1 VAAARLA
8 ATALTPVE
16 REWKE
21 RMNPQRTPLWIGLGA
36 AVFLLRA
43 PADPPGASLAAAGQ
57 PALPIT
63 AALAAE
69 AGAPPAAGGE
79 APGSVPPLQED
90 VAQPAWRHYARLF
103 REQLDIEPPRPPA
116 DSSTSQVRGRVA
128 TQPLSIEI
136 STRPK
141 PTPVGKEDFVTIAK
155 SADAAG
161 DRLEFMI
168 ALVADPVDSRLAADF
183 DLSLRAL
190 QFGLA
195 RADFHLERLWLPWA
209 EPEAAEQKGYRDAAG
224 LLLFRRDAEVLAP
237 PATAPSR
244 PGAPPAGAGD
254 SVPRPDGSSRGASL
268 LAVFLVGETPKLGI
282 HKQAFHHAVDFILRL
297 HARGAWP
304 LPPCAGCP
312 PPPEIP
318 VLGPS
323 YSGSADSLRLVLE
336 DKKYSPIR
344 FHVVSGSATAPDV
357 RAHLTTSAQGDL
369 ASRVWFS
376 RTVMRDDELAHT
388 AFRFL
393 HERLGWRLN
402 HAALLIE
409 SDTVYGGHFL
419 RDNSPDGAIPDE
431 VKRIAF
437 PSNLLALR
445 NAWQQTAFGPPAAE
459 AAKAPRAVATPKTAL
474 EVSLVDQGTPIDV
487 VPELSP
493 LTPRLGDM
501 ALSNLLRQLT
511 RERIDY
517 VGILATDVK
526 DELFLAEQIRRWAPN
541 VVLFVFDSNLLYV
554 HPQYNAT
561 MFGTLAISSFP
572 LVTEGA
578 IPELSPAEKNP
589 RYRRQF
595 ASAWQEGTY
604 LAVRTLLGVD
614 VPEPAIWIS
623 ASGNYAMWPLVNLT
637 AAPRPAAA
645 ATREPPAGYRPVEP
659 LGPSSRTPGVRP
671 GPLPPQPDP
680 LPPEKADLALLALLA
695 LLWLASYALWQ
706 GGFSRAAAQL
716 RTRWL
721 LSGAAALLCLAGAG
735 VVELW
740 IGRLLWRQDQAAV
753 GAWGFL
759 LVLLAAYGVLVWVL
773 VATASHYQW
782 PRHLAAV
789 FLVAG
794 LLLPWVLWMVFTFGV
809 AGGNRSHLGS
819 ALVTAGAISFHLRA
833 RAFAAGL
840 SPLVPLAWLTAAA
853 FFWAVVELKRHLVGV
868 RHRAA
873 WPLRYHPDPAFAG
886 CDMEVWKL
894 DQLLERTWPSSRRYR
909 LAMLAVVAAPIVF
922 LWTRLQP
929 IGESR
934 GYGRIVL
941 FLVAMTSVFGLASFF
956 RFVAAWVAVRRLLRR
971 IAFSRLLPALE
982 RVAGTVDW
990 KPTRFGWSGT
1000 SFTALSEATARLQTL
1015 IALGALPQR
1024 AGPESPADL
1033 LRMVLEAHGEGAFDD
1048 ELAARRRLDDR
1059 FEEAYPL
1066 LAGERSQLVDD
1077 FFALRLIAYLR
1088 RVFNQLRY
1096 AVMSQFGTGL
1106 AVMAAIATYAFEPK
1120 RATMLIVWVA
1130 LMAASAVSLAVFVQM
1145 DRDVALSAI
1154 GGTKSGKLSYDWAF
1168 FSNVLTYAVLPA
1180 LGLIASQF
1188 PSMGRLLSSL
1198 LDPLTRVLGTG

>member
-1 VAAARLA
+1 
-8 ATALTPVE
+8 
-16 REWKE
+16 
-21 RMNPQRTPLWIGLGA
+21 MNPQRTPLWIGLGA

-43 PADPPGASLAAAGQ
+43 PADPPGASSAAAGQ
-57 PALPIT
+57 AALPIA

-69 AGAPPAAGGE
+69 AGAPPAAGGKTPGP
-79 APGSVPPLQED
+79 APPPDQA

-103 REQLDIEPPRPPA
+103 REELDIESPPPLPPA

-141 PTPVGKEDFVTIAK
+141 PQPVGEKDFDAIAK
-155 SADAAG
+155 AAG
-161 DRLEFMI
+161 CRLEFMI

-190 QFGLA
+190 QFGLE

-224 LLLFRRDAEVLAP
+224 LLLFRRDAEVLVP
-237 PATAPSR
+237 PAIAPSQ
-244 PGAPPAGAGD
+244 PGAPPAGAGA
-254 SVPRPDGSSRGASL
+254 SLPRPGGPGRGASL
-268 LAVFLVGETPKLGI
+268 LAVFVVGETPKLGI
-282 HKQAFHHAVDFILRL
+282 HKQAFRYAVDFILRL
-297 HARGAWP
+297 HAGGLKLHAGSAWP
-304 LPPCAGCP
+304 LPSCPGC
-312 PPPEIP
+312 PPEIP

-323 YSGSADSLRLVLE
+323 YSGSADSLRLVFE
-336 DKKYSPIR
+336 NEKYRTVR

-357 RAHLTTSAQGDL
+357 WAHLTGDSADL

-376 RTVMRDDELAHT
+376 RTVMDDDELART
-388 AFRFL
+388 GFSFL
-393 HERLGWRLN
+393 KERLGWRLD

-419 RDNSPDGAIPDE
+419 RDHLALPIPHLPLPIPDE

-459 AAKAPRAVATPKTAL
+459 AAKAPRSATAPKTAL

-501 ALSNLLRQLT
+501 ALSNLLRQLA

-572 LVTEGA
+572 LTTEGA
-578 IPELSPAEKNP
+578 IPELSPAEKDT

-604 LAVRTLLGVD
+604 LAVRTLLGER
-614 VPEPAIWIS
+614 PEPAVWIS
-623 ASGNYAMWPLVNLT
+623 ASGNYAMWPLAKLA
-637 AAPRPAAA
+637 AAPRVPAAA
-645 ATREPPAGYRPVEP
+645 PQKPPDHYLPVER
-659 LGPSSRTPGVRP
+659 LGPSSSPVP
-671 GPLPPQPDP
+671 QDLPS
-680 LPPEKADLALLALLA
+680 PEKADLTLLALLA

-706 GGFSRAAAQL
+706 GGFSRAAVQL

-740 IGRLLWRQDQAAV
+740 IGRLLSRQPAPP

-759 LVLLAAYGVLVWVL
+759 LVLLAAYGVLVGVL
-773 VATASHYQW
+773 VATASHYQR

-789 FLVAG
+789 FLLAG
-794 LLLPWVLWMVFTFGV
+794 LLLPWALWMVFTFWV
-809 AGGNRSHLGS
+809 AGGDGSHVDS
-819 ALVTAGAISFHLRA
+819 ALVTGGALSFHLRA

-853 FFWAVVELKRHLVGV
+853 FFWAVVELKRRLVGV

-873 WPLRYHPDPAFAG
+873 WPLRYHPEPAFAG
-886 CDMEVWKL
+886 CDNEVWKL
-894 DQLLERTWPSSRRYR
+894 DKLLERTWPSSRRYQIAI
-909 LAMLAVVAAPIVF
+909 LAIVAAPIVF
-922 LWTRLQP
+922 LSYRLQP

-934 GYGRIVL
+934 HYGWFVL
-941 FLVAMTSVFGLASFF
+941 CLVAMTSVLGLASFF
-956 RFVAAWVAVRRLLRR
+956 RFLAAWVAVRRLLRR
-971 IAFSRLLPALE
+971 IALSRLLPALE
-982 RVAGTVDW
+982 RVSGTVDW
-990 KPTRFGWSGT
+990 KPTHFGWSGT
-1000 SFTALSEATARLQTL
+1000 SFAALSEATDRLQTL
-1015 IALGALPQR
+1015 IAQGALPQH

-1033 LRMVLEAHGEGAFDD
+1033 LRMVLEAHGEGAFND
-1048 ELAARRRLDDR
+1048 ELEARRRLDDR
-1059 FEEAYPL
+1059 FEEAYPV
-1066 LAGERSQLVDD
+1066 LAGERALPVDD
-1077 FFALRLIAYLR
+1077 FFALRLIDYLR

-1096 AVMSQFGTGL
+1096 AVMGQFGTGL

-1154 GGTKSGKLSYDWAF
+1154 GSTKSGKVSYDWAF

-1180 LGLIASQF
+1180 LGLVASQF